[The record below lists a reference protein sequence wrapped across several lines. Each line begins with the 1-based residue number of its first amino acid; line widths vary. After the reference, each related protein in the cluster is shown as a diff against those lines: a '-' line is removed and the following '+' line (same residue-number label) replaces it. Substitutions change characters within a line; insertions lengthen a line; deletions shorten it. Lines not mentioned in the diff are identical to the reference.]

1 MKTPTENTSRA
12 ATAPTKGRAIVS
24 AAREH
29 FLRDGF
35 AGASMDGI
43 AKSAGV
49 SVKTIYSHFESKSDL
64 FSTVMIA
71 ACSDGLLSG
80 AIPSDAV
87 LAERFA
93 WFRDATPRG
102 LMNAGREYLRH
113 LLSEDQLALYRVVTR
128 DADRFPAL
136 GVHYH
141 QDVAQGRTRILSA
154 YLRRASRAN
163 AWAKRDAAK
172 DAVLYEALLR
182 AGIYEEALHG
192 LLTIDPAV
200 IDRHARASARTMWKV
215 LATDC
220 G

>member
-1 MKTPTENTSRA
+1 MRTA
-12 ATAPTKGRAIVS
+12 AADASKATMVATKDRAIVG

-49 SVKTIYSHFESKSDL
+49 SVKTIYGHFENKNQL

-71 ACSDGLLSG
+71 ACGDGLLSG

-87 LAERFA
+87 LSERFA

-102 LMNAGREYLRH
+102 LVDAGREYLRH
-113 LLSEDQLALYRVVTR
+113 LLSAEQLALYRVVTR

-141 QDVAQGRTRILSA
+141 QNVAQGRTRILIA
-154 YLRRASRAN
+154 YFRRLIRTN

-182 AGIYEEALHG
+182 AGVYEEALHG
-192 LLTIDPAV
+192 LLHVDAAAIDKQ
-200 IDRHARASARTMWKV
+200 ARSSARTMWKV
-215 LATDC
+215 LAGAC